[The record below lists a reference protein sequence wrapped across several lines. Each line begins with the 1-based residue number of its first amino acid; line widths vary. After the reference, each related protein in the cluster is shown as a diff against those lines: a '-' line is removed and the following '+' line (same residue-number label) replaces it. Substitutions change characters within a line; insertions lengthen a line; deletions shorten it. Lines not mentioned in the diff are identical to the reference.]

1 MISENLQTKL
11 DIIPTSPG
19 VYLFKGTGGET
30 IYIGKAKSLRTR
42 VLSYFRKPKHSNRKT
57 DVLRS
62 SIHDL
67 DYILTDTEVEA
78 LILESNLVKQKQPLF
93 NINLKDDKSFL
104 HIKLTVNE
112 KFPRVLLTRR
122 ILKDGAVYFGP
133 YLPAS
138 LARNMIKVIN
148 RHFLLRTCDI
158 EIDGKLERPC
168 LEFDIK
174 RCLAPCV
181 DGLCSKKDY
190 QRAVEEVIQLL
201 EGKNSL
207 LVKSIRQ
214 RMSQASKE
222 QNYEAAAFYRD
233 RINLVKDLTDKQ
245 KMILSGVGDVD
256 VFAYHQQGHRLAL
269 QLFTLRRNQVVG
281 KREFFWEDLS
291 FFEPSV
297 FLRDALQ
304 QYYLNSSFV
313 PASIYLPDEI
323 EDKELIQKWLT
334 QKHRSRFGRKVRL
347 HVPKRGKKLDLV
359 LLVKRNAAI
368 TFLAR
373 FKTLKTSKHTA
384 LEKLKT
390 VLDLPVV
397 PNRIDA
403 FDVSNIQGYETVAS
417 LVVCL
422 CGEMSR
428 RRYRKYKIKSVEGP
442 DDYTSIYEAVYRQYK
457 RVLAEQLDLPDFIL
471 IDGGPGQLHYAY
483 QALAELEIEEI
494 PLASIAKK
502 EELIHVMGQESALRL
517 DNNCSALLLLQ
528 KIRDESHRFALAY
541 HRKRRSLRDFHSV
554 LDDIPG
560 IGKKR
565 KKLLLRTFG
574 SLTGVKNAT
583 TEELMPFLGQ
593 KLAKLVSSTL
603 SQTQEKI
610 KDQEL

>member
-62 SIHDL
+62 AIHDL

-112 KFPRVLLTRR
+112 NFPRVLLTRR

-256 VFAYHQQGHRLAL
+256 VFAYHQQGPRLAL

-334 QKHRSRFGRKVRL
+334 QRHRSRFGRKVRL

-368 TFLAR
+368 TFLSR
-373 FKTLKTSKHTA
+373 FKTLKASKHTA

-390 VLDLPVV
+390 VLDLPVI

-403 FDVSNIQGYETVAS
+403 FDVSNIQGSETVAS
-417 LVVCL
+417 LVVCV

-428 RRYRKYKIKSVEGP
+428 RRYRKYKIKSVKGP

-457 RVLAEQLDLPDFIL
+457 RVLTEQLDLPDLIL
-471 IDGGPGQLHYAY
+471 IDGGAGQLHYAY

-528 KIRDESHRFALAY
+528 KIRDEAHRFALAY

-583 TEELMPFLGQ
+583 TKELMPFLGQ
-593 KLAKLVSSTL
+593 KLAKLVSWTL
-603 SQTQEKI
+603 SQTQEK
-610 KDQEL
+610 

>member
-334 QKHRSRFGRKVRL
+334 QKHRSRFGRKGRL

-373 FKTLKTSKHTA
+373 FKTLKTSKHTT

-428 RRYRKYKIKSVEGP
+428 RRYRKYKIKSVAGP

-483 QALAELEIEEI
+483 QALVELEIEEI
-494 PLASIAKK
+494 PLSSIAKK

-583 TEELMPFLGQ
+583 REELMPFLGQ

>member
-222 QNYEAAAFYRD
+222 Q
-233 RINLVKDLTDKQ
+233 
-245 KMILSGVGDVD
+245 
-256 VFAYHQQGHRLAL
+256 
-269 QLFTLRRNQVVG
+269 
-281 KREFFWEDLS
+281 
-291 FFEPSV
+291 
-297 FLRDALQ
+297 
-304 QYYLNSSFV
+304 
-313 PASIYLPDEI
+313 
-323 EDKELIQKWLT
+323 
-334 QKHRSRFGRKVRL
+334 
-347 HVPKRGKKLDLV
+347 
-359 LLVKRNAAI
+359 
-368 TFLAR
+368 
-373 FKTLKTSKHTA
+373 
-384 LEKLKT
+384 
-390 VLDLPVV
+390 
-397 PNRIDA
+397 
-403 FDVSNIQGYETVAS
+403 
-417 LVVCL
+417 L
-422 CGEMSR
+422 CGSDGSSLFWMGCCLTTKQGGQR
-428 RRYRKYKIKSVEGP
+428 IQVLFP
-442 DDYTSIYEAVYRQYK
+442 D
-457 RVLAEQLDLPDFIL
+457 
-471 IDGGPGQLHYAY
+471 
-483 QALAELEIEEI
+483 
-494 PLASIAKK
+494 
-502 EELIHVMGQESALRL
+502 
-517 DNNCSALLLLQ
+517 
-528 KIRDESHRFALAY
+528 
-541 HRKRRSLRDFHSV
+541 
-554 LDDIPG
+554 
-560 IGKKR
+560 
-565 KKLLLRTFG
+565 
-574 SLTGVKNAT
+574 
-583 TEELMPFLGQ
+583 
-593 KLAKLVSSTL
+593 
-603 SQTQEKI
+603 
-610 KDQEL
+610 

>member
-583 TEELMPFLGQ
+583 REELMPFLGQ

>member
-593 KLAKLVSSTL
+593 KLAKLVSWTL
-603 SQTQEKI
+603 SQTQEK
-610 KDQEL
+610 

>member
-373 FKTLKTSKHTA
+373 FKTLKTSKHTT

-483 QALAELEIEEI
+483 QALVELEIEEI

-583 TEELMPFLGQ
+583 REELMPFLGQ

>member
-42 VLSYFRKPKHSNRKT
+42 ILSYFRKPKHSNRKT

-62 SIHDL
+62 AIHDL

-373 FKTLKTSKHTA
+373 FKTLKTSKHTT

-583 TEELMPFLGQ
+583 REELMPFLGQ

-603 SQTQEKI
+603 SPTQEKI